1 MSKYEGQGGIT
12 VWAAISYDGPA
23 AIKILDKRLDSD
35 GYLDILKK
43 KVEKIE
49 GLKDGWQLFQHD
61 NWAVHEA
68 TKV

>member
-1 MSKYEGQGGIT
+1 VSKYEGQGGIT

-43 KVEKIE
+43 KSRENRRTE
-49 GLKDGWQLFQHD
+49 GWMA
-61 NWAVHEA
+61 AVSA
-68 TKV
+68 